1 MNQLDIPAVITNLPE
16 VLAFIGK
23 HLDEVGCSTSDRY
36 KIEVAAEEVFTNISS
51 YAYNP
56 EVGSASVRVEIL
68 NDPITVEISFI
79 DNGVKYDPLARP
91 DPNTSLSAKER
102 KRGGLGIFMTKKF
115 MDDVNYEYKDGQN
128 ILTLTKNVS

>member
-1 MNQLDIPAVITNLPE
+1 M

-128 ILTLTKNVS
+128 ILTLKKTV